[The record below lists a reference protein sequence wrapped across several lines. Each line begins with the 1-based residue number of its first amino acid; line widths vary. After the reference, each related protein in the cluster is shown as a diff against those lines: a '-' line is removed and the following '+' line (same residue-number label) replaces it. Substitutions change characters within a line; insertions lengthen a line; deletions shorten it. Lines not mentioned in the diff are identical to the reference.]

1 LNKIVNQT
9 DINIIVEHDPAGHF
23 MNLVMLEPTKSIKG
37 TKNDVSDTT
46 SYIPGNGLGFDYR
59 DFMMVKSFVDGI
71 ILFLDEQIFNNTT
84 EAMMIEFAQISY
96 GFEYEDLS
104 DTRLYFKD
112 GSYTFETDY
121 VKTEFIDD
129 LIYFMDE
136 IKATGELEAIYKL
149 DSGTATPTTSELE
162 SDFSTIFD
170 RIAPNDSSPE
180 LSMTDIINY
189 NMVKTPDI
197 SNIISM
203 FDMMLENYH
212 KMVQFEATNRFQNRE
227 RLNFMEA
234 NIHMMDIM
242 ESSTDTTTLQKQNFK
257 MSEMRQM
264 EINNEEQ
271 VRLNGTAFGDMGD
284 ILDILRS
291 VLPSGTLTI
300 SDDGVVLV
308 EDYVTEEAILSGD
321 ISLEID
327 FGGISDE
334 IDLADLN
341 LLALSGIET
350 PLATLVLMEPYDGT
364 DVNSDFI
371 PELKN
376 LMDKINGVDYTGED
390 VEAEIS
396 YGTDFIFDIYI
407 YDLLN
412 EAKLIELFENQ

>member
-1 LNKIVNQT
+1 LNT
-9 DINIIVEHDPAGHF
+9 F
-23 MNLVMLEPTKSIKG
+23 T
-37 TKNDVSDTT
+37 TTYVSDE
-46 SYIPGNGLGFDYR
+46 
-59 DFMMVKSFVDGI
+59 
-71 ILFLDEQIFNNTT
+71 FL
-84 EAMMIEFAQISY
+84 
-96 GFEYEDLS
+96 
-104 DTRLYFKD
+104 
-112 GSYTFETDY
+112 
-121 VKTEFIDD
+121 DD
-129 LIYFMDE
+129 LIYLLNE
-136 IKATGELEAIYKL
+136 YSETGELEAIYKM
-149 DSGTATPTTSELE
+149 DSGATPTTLELE
-162 SDFSTIFD
+162 SDFSVIFD

-203 FDMMLENYH
+203 LDMMLENYH
-212 KMVQFEATNRFQNRE
+212 KMVQFEAMSRFQNRE